1 MRAVR
6 RGAVA
11 GFATLVLLAA
21 CGGQDGVSDTAA
33 AELRPLVQGLRA
45 AAATGDRQA
54 ALARLEELRRTV
66 GDLRGR
72 GQIGE
77 ESAARVLA
85 AAGRVEANLAL
96 LPTTTTSA
104 PRPPTTRNPPVE
116 RDDGGAGD
124 DDDGKGSGKGKKGR
138 DDDGKKGERDD

>member
-21 CGGQDGVSDTAA
+21 CGGQAGVSDTAA

-116 RDDGGAGD
+116 RADGGAGD